1 MRRWEMKMKK
11 FDFKKQI
18 LNLAPLMGLL
28 ILFAVFMI
36 MGTAQDINIPYGMRA
51 IVNQSVIVAT
61 VATGA
66 IFIYTLGSFDISL
79 GASVAVSALLG
90 AMAYN
95 ATGNLFVMLLVNIGV
110 AVFVALF
117 NSVLASVF
125 NLPVFVTTIAM
136 LSVLNALVQVLIRIN
151 NTGAEIAVPRDAVA
165 ALNTVWFKILVLALF
180 FLFCVFIFNFTK
192 IGRKQKLVGGNSVC
206 AKLTGISGKKMAII
220 AFAASGLGV
229 GLGAFLS
236 TVYAPTLTRN
246 TGSSIGMDV
255 IIAIVFGGMP
265 VSGGARSKITAAV
278 IGAFSMTFLSQIMTM
293 LNLNSGIGQMVKAVI
308 FLLVVFVATFNQRG
322 KMLPR

>member
-1 MRRWEMKMKK
+1 MKISKINL
-11 FDFKKQI
+11 KKQL
-18 LNLAPLMGLL
+18 LNLAPVAGLL
-28 ILFAVFMI
+28 LLYAAFMI
-36 MGTAQDINIPYGMRA
+36 LGTMKDINISYGMKA
-51 IVNQSVIVAT
+51 IVNQSIVVAI

-90 AMAYN
+90 GITYN
-95 ATGNLFVMLLVNIGV
+95 ETGSLLCMFLVNIGV
-110 AVFVALF
+110 AVFVSLF

-136 LSVLNALVQVLIRIN
+136 LSMLNALILVLIKMN
-151 NTGAEIAVPRDAVA
+151 GTGAEIAVPAEAVTG
-165 ALNTVWFKILVLALF
+165 LDSVGVKVLVLAVF
-180 FLFCVFIFNFTK
+180 FLLCMFVFDFTK
-192 IGRKQKLVGGNSVC
+192 TGRMQKLLGGNPVC
-206 AKLTGISGKKMAII
+206 AKLTGISQKKMAIVGFVMAGI
-220 AFAASGLGV
+220 GV
-229 GLGAFLS
+229 GLGAFVS
-236 TVYAPTLTRN
+236 TIYAPTLTRN
-246 TGSSIGMDV
+246 TASSVGMDV

-278 IGAFSMTFLSQIMTM
+278 IGAFSMTFLGQIMNL

-308 FLLVVFVATFNQRG
+308 FLLVVFIATFNQRG

>member
-1 MRRWEMKMKK
+1 MKQKK
-11 FDFKKQI
+11 IDIKKQI
-18 LNLAPLMGLL
+18 LNLAPIVGLL
-28 ILFAVFMI
+28 LLYAAFMI
-36 MGTAQDINIPYGMRA
+36 LGTIKDINIPYGMKA
-51 IVNQSVIVAT
+51 IINQSVVVAI

-90 AMAYN
+90 GMTYN
-95 ATGNLFVMLLVNIGV
+95 ATGSLICMFLVNIGV
-110 AVFVALF
+110 AVFVSLF

-136 LSVLNALVQVLIRIN
+136 LSVLNALVLVLIKIN
-151 NTGAEIAVPRDAVA
+151 GTGSEIAVPAEAVE
-165 ALNTVWFKILVLALF
+165 ALDTVGFKVFVLVAFFVLCLF
-180 FLFCVFIFNFTK
+180 VFNFTK
-192 IGRKQKLVGGNSVC
+192 IGRKQKMLGGNPIC
-206 AKLTGISGKKMAII
+206 ARLTGISDKKMAII
-220 AFAASGLGV
+220 AFVMAGIGV
-229 GLGAFLS
+229 GLGAFV
-236 TVYAPTLTRN
+236 TTIYAPTLTKN

-278 IGAFSMTFLSQIMTM
+278 IGAFSMTFLGQIMNL

-308 FLLVVFVATFNQRG
+308 FLLVVFVATFNQRS

>member
-1 MRRWEMKMKK
+1 MRRWEKKMKK
-11 FDFKKQI
+11 FDLKKQI

-28 ILFAVFMI
+28 ILFATFFA
-36 MGTAQDINIPYGMRA
+36 MGTAQDINIPYGIRS
-51 IVNQSVIVAT
+51 IINQSVIVAT

-90 AMAYN
+90 GMAYN
-95 ATGNLFVMLLVNIGV
+95 ATGSLLVMILVNVGV
-110 AVFVALF
+110 AIFVALF

-151 NTGAEIAVPRDAVA
+151 DTGAEIAVSRDAVT

-180 FLFCVFIFNFTK
+180 FFLCVFIFNFTK
-192 IGRKQKLVGGNSVC
+192 IGRKQKLLGGNPVC
-206 AKLTGISGKKMAII
+206 AKLTGISGKKMAIV
-220 AFAASGLGV
+220 AFAVSGLGV